1 MRHMYL
7 LPDDRKMLDSIDSD
21 LCATERR
28 LASIFRIFTRL
39 TADDGQPPDEDLVV
53 SPRRPPGLRGSGVNA
68 DGHARDHIVLVLLAA
83 VPALMLILSLL
94 GFR

>member
-1 MRHMYL
+1 MYL
-7 LPDDRKMLDSIDSD
+7 LPEERKILDSIDSD
-21 LCATERR
+21 LCAAEPR

-53 SPRRPPGLRGSGVNA
+53 SPRRQRGLRGPGTNA
-68 DGHARDHIVLVLLAA
+68 NGHARDHIVLVLLAA
-83 VPALMLILSLL
+83 VLALMLILSLL